1 MLLINCEINLILS
14 WWSTC
19 VITNSSGAGTY
30 AIIDTNLYILVVTSS
45 IQDDTKLLQK
55 LKSGFQR
62 KINWNK
68 HQSKLTIQ
76 EWNQYL
82 DFLIDPSLQGVNRL
96 FVLLFEDNGDRKVH
110 TGYFLPKAEMKG
122 YNVMIDGQKLFD

>member
-30 AIIDTNLYILVVTSS
+30 AITDTNLYIPVVTSS

-55 LKSGFQR
+55 LKSGFKR
-62 KINWNK
+62 TINWNK

-82 DFLIDPSLQGVNRL
+82 DFLIDPSLQRVNRL
-96 FVLLFEDNGDRKVH
+96 FVLLLEDNDDRKVH
-110 TGYFLPKAEMKG
+110 TGYILPKVEMKD
-122 YNVMIDGQKLFD
+122 YNVMINGQTLFD

>member
-30 AIIDTNLYILVVTSS
+30 AITDKNLYIPVVTSS

-55 LKSGFQR
+55 LKSGFKR
-62 KINWNK
+62 TINWNK

>member
-30 AIIDTNLYILVVTSS
+30 AITDTNLYIPVVTSS

-55 LKSGFQR
+55 LKSGFKR
-62 KINWNK
+62 TINWNK

-82 DFLIDPSLQGVNRL
+82 DFLIDPSLQRVNRL
-96 FVLLFEDNGDRKVH
+96 FVLLLEDNDDRKVH
-110 TGYFLPKAEMKG
+110 TGYILPKAEMKD
-122 YNVMIDGQKLFD
+122 YNVMINGQTLFD